1 MDDMQKNKAGMT
13 VTQRANSFKQPRGG
27 YVKRREFDETSLGP
41 GEEELD
47 ENGNIHGSL
56 IGISVDYL
64 TRYILTNDLRGSF
77 AISLIGA
84 GIVKDTV
91 TAERLLKSIKG
102 LDDTS
107 ILNALKLSGFDV
119 AYRVGSNAYVSI
131 SRIQPNDATIKNIRI
146 MVERTMSF
154 FDEYGPVTSYG
165 FSFPGAYTKI
175 IINGDG
181 DYLTEDTLWDLKAL
195 KNNFAKNHIMQLLI
209 YWRMGLRS
217 DCVRFKKIKY
227 LGIFNPRKNIAYRYN
242 LEDLDSETI
251 DIIDEEIIG
260 YDKSFII

>member
-1 MDDMQKNKAGMT
+1 MNDMQRNKTGMT
-13 VTQRANSFKQPRGG
+13 VTQRASSIKQPRGG
-27 YVKRREFDETSLGP
+27 YVKRREFDETSLGI
-41 GEEELD
+41 GEDELN
-47 ENGNIHGSL
+47 ENENIHGSL

-64 TRYILTNDLRGSF
+64 TRYMLTHDLRGSF
-77 AISLIGA
+77 AISLLGA
-84 GIVKDTV
+84 SNVKDTV

-107 ILNALKLSGFDV
+107 ILNALKLAGFDA
-119 AYRVGSNAYVSI
+119 AYRSGASSYVPVSMI
-131 SRIQPNDATIKNIRI
+131 NPDAASIKNIRI

-154 FDEYGPVTSYG
+154 FEEYGPVTSYG
-165 FSFPGAYTKI
+165 FSFPGAYTKT

-181 DYLTEDTLWDLKAL
+181 DYLTENTLWDLKAL
-195 KNNFAKNHIMQLLI
+195 KNNFAKKHTMQLLI

-251 DIIDEEIIG
+251 DIIDEDIIG